1 MSLIRLN
8 IRMVFVPKGCCLTP
22 VKRCKVKLPLK
33 RKETYLRST
42 VSTALSPADWHRK
55 GYMNAPARENT
66 WEQRQAPF
74 FTFPTSFLTFICN
87 HLHTAFLLLNA
98 NCSWT
103 LTPWLWQ
110 HLLAHL
116 PYTEEFVTIAN
127 INSVYSVADK
137 WAVKIC
143 SWQLFVKEGLNLGGI
158 FLFISSILLNLV

>member
-1 MSLIRLN
+1 MSLTHLN
-8 IRMVFVPKGCCLTP
+8 IQMVFIPKGCCLIS
-22 VKRCKVKLPLK
+22 VKCCNVKLPLK

-42 VSTALSPADWHRK
+42 VNMALLPADRHWK

-66 WEQRQAPF
+66 WEQRQATF
-74 FTFPTSFLTFICN
+74 FTFPLSFLIFIGN

-116 PYTEEFVTIAN
+116 PYTEEFVSIAN